1 MLECS
6 MGIMGISLFTASYGK
21 KQWGG
26 RELLRTGLNAIGL
39 PLPSLTEL
47 PPDPAAYLRV
57 VGGKSNFNFIFQ
69 FFSHK
74 SDPDLERLQWVGR
87 EEASAPPLTHYPL
100 HLPFYPPGLPVPSH
114 ASKAPQCHTP
124 NFQLVPSNL

>member
-6 MGIMGISLFTASYGK
+6 MGIMGISLFSTSYGK

-26 RELLRTGLNAIGL
+26 RELLRAGLNAICL

-57 VGGKSNFNFIFQ
+57 VYGKSDFNFIFL
-69 FFSHK
+69 FFCLKTDSN
-74 SDPDLERLQWVGR
+74 LEWLRWVGR
-87 EEASAPPLTHYPL
+87 EKAGTPPPTHHPL
-100 HLPFYPPGLPVPSH
+100 RLPPHTPTLPVPSH
-114 ASKAPQCHTP
+114 PSKAPQCYIP
-124 NFQLVPSNL
+124 NFPLVPSGL